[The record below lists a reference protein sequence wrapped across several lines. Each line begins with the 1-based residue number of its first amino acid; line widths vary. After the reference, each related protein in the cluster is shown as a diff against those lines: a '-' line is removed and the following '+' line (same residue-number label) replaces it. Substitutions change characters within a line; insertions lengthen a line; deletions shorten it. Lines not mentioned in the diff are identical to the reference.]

1 MSLALVLLPG
11 AAGVLA
17 FVLRSY
23 PARRALL
30 ILAALGHALLVG
42 ACWLPGNVPPV
53 GDRWLAIDPL
63 GLIFLSIA
71 SLLFLAA
78 SVYAVGYLE
87 REAHGRRPDFEESGV
102 FFANVPEAIFIGGLL
117 LFLATLSLAALS
129 QHFGL
134 LWVGMEATTLATA
147 PLIYFHRH
155 HRSLEAAWKYLLIC
169 SVGIGIA
176 LLGNFVLAVAA
187 EAPQG
192 EPIPL
197 VVGALAARAGE
208 MDRLWLR
215 AAFLF
220 FIVGYGTKMG
230 LAPLHTW
237 LPDAHSECPSVVS
250 ALLSGALLNVALLGI
265 LRAQQVLVAAG
276 EGAFGRSLLLGFGV
290 LSVFVAAVFVLGQ
303 PDYKRLLAYSSV
315 EHVGILALGL
325 GLGPWGAF
333 PALYHAIN
341 HSLAKA
347 MLFFVSGNI
356 LAAYRTKEAA
366 GVRGVL
372 HRLPASGVLWIA
384 GFLAISGVPPF
395 GTFFSKY
402 LVLAGAFGAGR
413 PWLGIALLALLAL
426 IFAGMGRTMLG
437 MAYGTRPPD
446 PAVPVREPWLAI
458 APPAV
463 LLVLL
468 LVTGLALPDAVRRIL
483 AQAVRQLD
491 VL

>member
-1 MSLALVLLPG
+1 MSLALVLLPA

-42 ACWLPGNVPPV
+42 ACWLPGKIPPV

-78 SVYAVGYLE
+78 SAYAVGYLA

-315 EHVGILALGL
+315 EHVGILALGV

-366 GVRGVL
+366 G
-372 HRLPASGVLWIA
+372 
-384 GFLAISGVPPF
+384 
-395 GTFFSKY
+395 
-402 LVLAGAFGAGR
+402 
-413 PWLGIALLALLAL
+413 
-426 IFAGMGRTMLG
+426 
-437 MAYGTRPPD
+437 
-446 PAVPVREPWLAI
+446 
-458 APPAV
+458 
-463 LLVLL
+463 
-468 LVTGLALPDAVRRIL
+468 
-483 AQAVRQLD
+483 
-491 VL
+491 